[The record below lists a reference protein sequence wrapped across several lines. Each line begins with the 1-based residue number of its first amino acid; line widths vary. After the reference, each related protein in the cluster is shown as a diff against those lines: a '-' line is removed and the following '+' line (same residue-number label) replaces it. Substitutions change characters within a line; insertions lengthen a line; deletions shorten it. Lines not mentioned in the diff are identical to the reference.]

1 MTDSQPTELTAIRDA
16 LRQHQ
21 RFVITSHARPDGD
34 AIGSE
39 LAMACALRALG
50 KTVRVVNADPVPTML
65 RAFPGTDTI
74 EVATTFE
81 GETDA
86 VIVMECGNLARTGV
100 SGLERFF
107 VINIDHHPGNT
118 GYGDLNWFDESAAAC
133 GELVY
138 ELVRAL
144 GVPFSLEIATHI
156 YVTIL
161 TDTGS
166 FHFSHITPRTFDIC
180 RRALEAGVDP
190 VITAQR
196 IYDSNTMGRLRLLGT
211 VLNDMEIAADG
222 QIAVLYMDPEIN
234 RRTGASAED
243 AEGLINVPLTVAGIV
258 AVAFIKQI
266 KPDEQRVSFRSKG
279 NVDVGAI
286 ARAHGGGGHLNA
298 AGCTMTMTA
307 DVLRPLLVEQL
318 TQAIADASGAAPV
331 R

>member
-1 MTDSQPTELTAIRDA
+1 MNKVDTQVLAAICDA
-16 LRQHQ
+16 IRQHQ

-39 LAMACALRALG
+39 MAMAYALRALG
-50 KTVRVVNADPVPTML
+50 KSVRVVNADPAPATL
-65 RAFPGTDTI
+65 RGFPGTDTI
-74 EVATTFE
+74 EVASTFE
-81 GETDA
+81 GETDV

-107 VINIDHHPGNT
+107 IINIDHHPGNT

-144 GVPFSLEIATHI
+144 GVPFSTEIATHI

-180 RRALEAGVDP
+180 RQALEAGVDP

-211 VLNDMEIAADG
+211 VLNDMEVAAG
-222 QIAVLYMDPEIN
+222 GRIAVLYMDPEIN
-234 RRTGASAED
+234 RRTGASQED

-266 KPDEQRVSFRSKG
+266 KPEEQRVSFRSKG

-298 AGCTMTMTA
+298 AGCTIAMRA
-307 DVLRPLLVEQL
+307 DALRPLLVEQL
-318 TQAIADASGAAPV
+318 TQAIADAAGAAPV